1 MFCRNCGAQI
11 PDGTNFCP
19 YCGSNQTAAGP
30 EPLVRHQQGE
40 KPSTYL
46 VLSIIVTILCCLPFG
61 IIGIIYASKVDSCWN
76 RGNVEEAWKNSRLA
90 RNWSLWGLG
99 LTIVFWILYI
109 ILIVV
114 GVLAEEWNIF
124 RFDEYYTAAP
134 YFFL

>member
-40 KPSTYL
+40 KPSTSL

-76 RGNVEEAWKNSRLA
+76 AGNFDEARENSRKAKTWALV
-90 RNWSLWGLG
+90 GLVLG
-99 LTIVFWILYI
+99 FVTYLIYIL
-109 ILIVV
+109 LIFL
-114 GVLAEEWNIF
+114 GVLDFWSY
-124 RFDEYYTAAP
+124 DDYLYMSC
-134 YFFL
+134 LS

>member
-19 YCGSNQTAAGP
+19 YCGSNQTAA

-76 RGNVEEAWKNSRLA
+76 AGNFDEARENSRKAKTWALV
-90 RNWSLWGLG
+90 GLVLG
-99 LTIVFWILYI
+99 FFTYLIYIL
-109 ILIVV
+109 LIFL
-114 GVLAEEWNIF
+114 GVLDFWGY
-124 RFDEYYTAAP
+124 DDYLYMSC
-134 YFFL
+134 LS

>member
-40 KPSTYL
+40 KPATYL

-76 RGNVEEAWKNSRLA
+76 AGNFDEARENSRKAKTWALV
-90 RNWSLWGLG
+90 GLVLG
-99 LTIVFWILYI
+99 FVTYLIYIL
-109 ILIVV
+109 LIFL
-114 GVLAEEWNIF
+114 GVLDFWGY
-124 RFDEYYTAAP
+124 DDYLYMSC
-134 YFFL
+134 LS

>member
-76 RGNVEEAWKNSRLA
+76 AGNFDEARENSRKAKTWALV
-90 RNWSLWGLG
+90 GLVLG
-99 LTIVFWILYI
+99 FVTYLIYIL
-109 ILIVV
+109 LIFL
-114 GVLAEEWNIF
+114 GVLDFWGY
-124 RFDEYYTAAP
+124 DDYLYMSCQS
-134 YFFL
+134 

>member
-76 RGNVEEAWKNSRLA
+76 AGNFDEARENSRKAKTWDLV
-90 RNWSLWGLG
+90 GLVLG
-99 LTIVFWILYI
+99 FVTYLIYIL
-109 ILIVV
+109 LIFL
-114 GVLAEEWNIF
+114 GVLDFWGY
-124 RFDEYYTAAP
+124 DDYLYMSC
-134 YFFL
+134 LS

>member
-76 RGNVEEAWKNSRLA
+76 AGNFDEARENSRKAKTWALV
-90 RNWSLWGLG
+90 GLVLG
-99 LTIVFWILYI
+99 FVTYLIYIL
-109 ILIVV
+109 LIFL
-114 GVLAEEWNIF
+114 GVLDFWSY
-124 RFDEYYTAAP
+124 DDYLYMSC
-134 YFFL
+134 LS

>member
-30 EPLVRHQQGE
+30 EPFVRHQQGE

-76 RGNVEEAWKNSRLA
+76 AGNFDEARENSRKAKTWALV
-90 RNWSLWGLG
+90 GLVLG
-99 LTIVFWILYI
+99 FVTYLIYIL
-109 ILIVV
+109 LIFL
-114 GVLAEEWNIF
+114 GVLDFWGY
-124 RFDEYYTAAP
+124 DDYLYMSC
-134 YFFL
+134 LS

>member
-76 RGNVEEAWKNSRLA
+76 AGN
-90 RNWSLWGLG
+90 
-99 LTIVFWILYI
+99 
-109 ILIVV
+109 
-114 GVLAEEWNIF
+114 
-124 RFDEYYTAAP
+124 FDEARENSGKQRPGLWSALSSALLPISYI
-134 YFFL
+134 FC

>member
-1 MFCRNCGAQI
+1 MFCRNCGARI

-30 EPLVRHQQGE
+30 DPLVRHQQGE

-76 RGNVEEAWKNSRLA
+76 AGNFDDARENSRKAKTWALA
-90 RNWSLWGLG
+90 GLVLG
-99 LTIVFWILYI
+99 FVTYLIYIL
-109 ILIVV
+109 LIFL
-114 GVLAEEWNIF
+114 GVLDFWGY
-124 RFDEYYTAAP
+124 DDYLYMSC
-134 YFFL
+134 LS

>member
-76 RGNVEEAWKNSRLA
+76 AGNFDEARENSRKAKTWALV
-90 RNWSLWGLG
+90 GLVLG
-99 LTIVFWILYI
+99 FVTYLIYIL
-109 ILIVV
+109 LIFL
-114 GVLAEEWNIF
+114 GVLDFWGY
-124 RFDEYYTAAP
+124 DDYLYMSC
-134 YFFL
+134 LS

>member
-76 RGNVEEAWKNSRLA
+76 AGNFDEARENSRKAKTWALV
-90 RNWSLWGLG
+90 GLVLG
-99 LTIVFWILYI
+99 FVTYLIYIL
-109 ILIVV
+109 LIFL
-114 GVLAEEWNIF
+114 GVLDFWGYDDYLYMSC
-124 RFDEYYTAAP
+124 RS
-134 YFFL
+134 

>member
-76 RGNVEEAWKNSRLA
+76 AGNFHEARENSRKAKTWALV
-90 RNWSLWGLG
+90 GLVLG
-99 LTIVFWILYI
+99 FVTYLIYIL
-109 ILIVV
+109 LIFL
-114 GVLAEEWNIF
+114 GVLDFWGY
-124 RFDEYYTAAP
+124 DDYLYMSC
-134 YFFL
+134 LS